1 MDPIQLRQ
9 YEVIQEQIQRSLWQ
23 IQVENNRIKELLA
36 EAETQLEE
44 ISQSLLTAV
53 QVGAYGSPSVSY
65 WARSGWPLRSLRA
78 LPENALLAKRQSIQ
92 GQ

>member
-9 YEVIQEQIQRSLWQ
+9 YQAVQEQIQRSLWQ

-44 ISQSLLTAV
+44 ISQKYLRQLTP
-53 QVGAYGSPSVSY
+53 Q
-65 WARSGWPLRSLRA
+65 
-78 LPENALLAKRQSIQ
+78 
-92 GQ
+92 